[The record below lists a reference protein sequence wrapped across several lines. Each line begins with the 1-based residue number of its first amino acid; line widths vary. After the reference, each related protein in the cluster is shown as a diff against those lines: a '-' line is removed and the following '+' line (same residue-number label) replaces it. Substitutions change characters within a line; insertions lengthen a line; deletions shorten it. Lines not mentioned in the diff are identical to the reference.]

1 MVEGFIG
8 LPGSGKTY
16 LLAKKGLDDMKKGK
30 IVYANFHLEGAIY
43 FSKLIDV
50 ILIIKRKL
58 LAKEEIK
65 MTILIDEINLSF
77 PSRMWAKVPGWV
89 LYFWSQTRKFGLD
102 IYYTSQSLKRVD
114 TVIREIT
121 NYVWIVQQFVFGYH
135 RASMII
141 PEDID
146 IQKKV
151 ILERNYFRLDK
162 NIFSKYNT
170 YEILELT
177 EEFLQEK

>member
-16 LLAKKGLDDMKKGK
+16 LLAKRGLEDIQKGK
-30 IVYANFHLEGAIY
+30 EVWANFHLEGAKY
-43 FSKLIDV
+43 FSKLPEV
-50 ILIIKRKL
+50 ISYIRKKL
-58 LAKEEIK
+58 LAKEKIK

-102 IYYTSQSLKRVD
+102 IYYTSQSFKRVD

-121 NYVWIVQQFVFGYH
+121 NFVWIVQPFLFGYR
-135 RASMII
+135 RASMIV
-141 PEDID
+141 PEDVE
-146 IQKKV
+146 IQKKD
-151 ILERNYFRLDK
+151 IIERNYFRLDK
-162 NIFSKYNT
+162 KVFSKYNT